1 MMAWVGFAMV
11 SVFMLLILT
20 RRLSAIVALILVPV
34 AFGLGIGLGP
44 QMGEMIMDGV
54 LKVTPTAMMLMFA
67 LLYFAVMFDAGL
79 FEPAVKRIIRW
90 VGDDPLRITLGTAA
104 LSAIISLDGDGAT
117 TVLVVVTSFLPVY
130 LRLGLNPLILAV
142 MLLLTN
148 TVMNIVPWGGP
159 TARAASALHL
169 DALDVFLGLI
179 PTMVIGLVY
188 AFAAAWWLGMR
199 ERKRLGWV
207 PGRATDAGPL
217 LVREPKASHRPRL
230 FWVNLALT
238 LGLVVSMGAGLG
250 PLPMLMMIGLA
261 LALVINYPRL
271 AEQRERI
278 AAHSESVL
286 SVVALIFAAGAFT
299 GILTGSG
306 MVDGMSQAL
315 LRVVPEDAGP
325 YMGFITALASVP
337 FTFFMSNDAFF
348 FGILPILGAAAA
360 EYGVDPIHIARA
372 SVLGLPVH
380 AMSPLV
386 AAPYLLAGLLKRDL
400 GELQRYCLGW
410 ALGSSGV
417 LIIGALVTGAII

>member
-1 MMAWVGFAMV
+1 MAWVGFAMV

-20 RRLSAIVALILVPV
+20 RWLSAIVALILVPV
-34 AFGLGIGLGP
+34 AFGLAIGIGP
-44 QMGEMIMDGV
+44 EMGGMIMDGV
-54 LKVTPTAMMLMFA
+54 VKILPTALMLMFA

-130 LRLGLNPLILAV
+130 LRLGMNPLILAV

-169 DALDVFLGLI
+169 DALEVFLGLI
-179 PTMVIGLVY
+179 PTMIAGLAY

-207 PGRATDAGPL
+207 VGRALAVGSP
-217 LVREPKASHRPRL
+217 LVREAKASHRPRL
-230 FWVNLALT
+230 FWINLVLT
-238 LGLVVSMGAGLG
+238 LGLVVSMGLGLG
-250 PLPMLMMIGLA
+250 PLPVLMMVGLA

-271 AEQRERI
+271 AEQKERI
-278 AAHSESVL
+278 AAHSENVL
-286 SVVALIFAAGAFT
+286 AVVALIFAAGAFT
-299 GILTGSG
+299 GILSGSG

-315 LRVVPEDAGP
+315 LDVVPDSAGS
-325 YMGFITALASVP
+325 YMGIITALAALP

-348 FGILPILGAAAA
+348 FGILPILGGAAAQH
-360 EYGVDPIHIARA
+360 GVDTLHIARA

-380 AMSPLV
+380 ALSPLV
-386 AAPYLLAGLLKRDL
+386 AAPYLLAGLLKRDF
-400 GELQRYCLGW
+400 GELQRHCLGW
-410 ALGSSGV
+410 ALGCSLV
-417 LIIGALVTGAII
+417 LILSAFVTGAII

>member
-207 PGRATDAGPL
+207 PGRTTDAGPL

>member
-1 MMAWVGFAMV
+1 MAWVGFAMV

-34 AFGLGIGLGP
+34 VFGLGIGLGP

-238 LGLVVSMGAGLG
+238 LGLIVSMGAGLG

-286 SVVALIFAAGAFT
+286 SVVA
-299 GILTGSG
+299 
-306 MVDGMSQAL
+306 
-315 LRVVPEDAGP
+315 
-325 YMGFITALASVP
+325 
-337 FTFFMSNDAFF
+337 
-348 FGILPILGAAAA
+348 
-360 EYGVDPIHIARA
+360 
-372 SVLGLPVH
+372 
-380 AMSPLV
+380 
-386 AAPYLLAGLLKRDL
+386 
-400 GELQRYCLGW
+400 
-410 ALGSSGV
+410 
-417 LIIGALVTGAII
+417 

>member
-1 MMAWVGFAMV
+1 MAWVGFAMV

-20 RRLSAIVALILVPV
+20 RRLSAVVALILVPV
-34 AFGLGIGLGP
+34 AFGLALGIGP
-44 QMGEMIMDGV
+44 QMGKMILDGV
-54 LKVTPTAMMLMFA
+54 IEVTPTAMMLMFA

-79 FEPAVKRIIRW
+79 FEPVVKRIIRW

-117 TVLVVVTSFLPVY
+117 TVLVVVTSLLPVY
-130 LRLGLNPLILAV
+130 LRLGMNPMILAV

-148 TVMNIVPWGGP
+148 TVINIVPWGGP

-169 DALDVFLGLI
+169 DARDVFIGLI
-179 PTMVIGLVY
+179 PTILAGLVY
-188 AFAAAWWLGMR
+188 AFIAAWWLGKR
-199 ERKRLGWV
+199 ERKRLGWTA
-207 PGRATDAGPL
+207 GQARASASL
-217 LVREPKASHRPRL
+217 LEREVQASHRPRL

-238 LGLVVSMGAGLG
+238 LALVAALGTGLG
-250 PLPMLMMIGLA
+250 PLPVLMMVGVA

-271 AEQRERI
+271 AEQKERI
-278 AAHSESVL
+278 AAHSENVL

-299 GILTGSG
+299 GILSGSG
-306 MVDGMSQAL
+306 MVDAMSQAFID
-315 LRVVPEDAGP
+315 VVPENAGP
-325 YMGFITALASVP
+325 YMSVITALAAIP

-348 FGILPILGAAAA
+348 FGILPILGKVAAQ
-360 EYGVDPIHIARA
+360 YGIDPLLIGRA

-386 AAPYLLAGLLKRDL
+386 AAPYLLAALLNRDF

-410 ALGSSGV
+410 ALGSSAV
-417 LIIGALVTGAII
+417 LILAALATGAII

>member
-1 MMAWVGFAMV
+1 MAWVGFAMV

-207 PGRATDAGPL
+207 PGRATDAG
-217 LVREPKASHRPRL
+217 RCWCASPRP
-230 FWVNLALT
+230 AT
-238 LGLVVSMGAGLG
+238 G
-250 PLPMLMMIGLA
+250 PGC
-261 LALVINYPRL
+261 
-271 AEQRERI
+271 
-278 AAHSESVL
+278 S
-286 SVVALIFAAGAFT
+286 
-299 GILTGSG
+299 GSTW
-306 MVDGMSQAL
+306 
-315 LRVVPEDAGP
+315 R
-325 YMGFITALASVP
+325 
-337 FTFFMSNDAFF
+337 
-348 FGILPILGAAAA
+348 
-360 EYGVDPIHIARA
+360 
-372 SVLGLPVH
+372 
-380 AMSPLV
+380 
-386 AAPYLLAGLLKRDL
+386 
-400 GELQRYCLGW
+400 
-410 ALGSSGV
+410 
-417 LIIGALVTGAII
+417 